1 MKTSR
6 LIKKKLQKRIM
17 GKLFIV
23 RHTQTEW
30 NKKKIFTG
38 WMDVSLS
45 KEGVE
50 QAKKIRDI
58 LKDEQIDVVITS
70 PMKRCIETY
79 QIIMER
85 RKNYEIIYN
94 YHIIE
99 RRYGV
104 LEGKSKEEVKKENPY
119 TYQYIFHRGYFEGPP
134 LGESFKDV
142 EDRILLFF
150 DILNDF
156 LKKNYGK
163 NVLICAHGNSIR
175 LMLKILDNLSID
187 ETCKIEISQE
197 KPYIYEYYLEND
209 TIKFKKV
216 M

>member
-1 MKTSR
+1 MPK
-6 LIKKKLQKRIM
+6 I
-17 GKLFIV
+17 FIV

-30 NKKKIFTG
+30 NKNKIFTG

-50 QAKKIRDI
+50 QAKKIKEI
-58 LKDEQIDVVITS
+58 LKDEKIDFVITS

-79 QIIMER
+79 KIIMEE
-85 RKNYEIIYN
+85 RKNYDVIYN

-119 TYQYIFHRGYFEGPP
+119 TYQHIFHRGYFEGPP

-150 DILNDF
+150 DWLNNF
-156 LKKNYGK
+156 LKENKNK

-187 ETCKIEISQE
+187 ETCRIEISQE
-197 KPYIYEYYLEND
+197 KPYIYEYYFEKD
-209 TIKFKKV
+209 KIKFKKV
-216 M
+216 I

>member
-1 MKTSR
+1 
-6 LIKKKLQKRIM
+6 M